1 MVYDIQKKIDLDKLD
16 SIQQMD
22 VMLVRHSTITEGV
35 PTTFSSEQ
43 GG

>member
-22 VMLVRHSTITEGV
+22 VMLARHSTITEEV